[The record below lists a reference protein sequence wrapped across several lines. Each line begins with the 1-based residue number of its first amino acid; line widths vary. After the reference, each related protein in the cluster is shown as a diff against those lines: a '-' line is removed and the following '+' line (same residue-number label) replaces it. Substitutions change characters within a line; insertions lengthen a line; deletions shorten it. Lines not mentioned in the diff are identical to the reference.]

1 MTEYDVLTERAAA
14 PEGAPAVSDQSA
26 RKTRRGT
33 RDQRLPGASFPPPG
47 ERAAVETDTLTR
59 VSAWVS
65 RVAVVLATL
74 SVLVSTA
81 TLFFS

>member
-1 MTEYDVLTERAAA
+1 MTEYDVLTERAAPA
-14 PEGAPAVSDQSA
+14 EGAPVVGDRCA
-26 RKTRRGT
+26 RDTQRGT
-33 RDQRLPGASFPPPG
+33 RDHRLPGTSFPPPG
-47 ERAAVETDTLTR
+47 ERAGAETDTLTR